1 MHTKVENILVE
12 QIGDTGKKLHT
23 ARSRNDQILVDTRLY
38 TKYQLLQTALNILE
52 FCQTLLVFAQKYEFV
67 PLPGYT
73 HMQLAMPSSVGM
85 WASAFVENILDEIP
99 LLEAVYHLND
109 MNPLGSGAGYG
120 VSLEIDRVLTTCLL
134 GFSRIQRNAMYCG
147 NSRGEVEA
155 NVIGNL
161 SSFGLILNRMASD
174 LLLFTTK
181 EFGFF
186 TINPKIT
193 TGSSIMPQKKNLD
206 VMELVRGRAHI
217 LLGYEQQVKGLITN
231 LPSGYNKDYQET
243 KRCLIQS
250 FEMLNQMFRVTGIVI
265 HSIEPNE
272 SRLLEAH
279 KPELYATDE
288 A

>member
-1 MHTKVENILVE
+1 
-12 QIGDTGKKLHT
+12 
-23 ARSRNDQILVDTRLY
+23 
-38 TKYQLLQTALNILE
+38 
-52 FCQTLLVFAQKYEFV
+52 
-67 PLPGYT
+67 
-73 HMQLAMPSSVGM
+73 MQLAMPSSVGM

-120 VSLEIDRVLTTCLL
+120 VSLEIDSVLTTCLL

-155 NVIGNL
+155 NVIGIL

-206 VMELVRGRAHI
+206 VMELVRGRAHV

-279 KPELYATDE
+279 KPETLCHR
-288 A
+288 